1 MKKRNF
7 DPSNYYK
14 LNNLREKIIREINKH
29 FSLNGKKI
37 LEIGTGSGSFSKTLA
52 KNYSNSYIE
61 SIDKVSTYIDNINNN
76 YKNLNVCIKD
86 AFNVSS
92 TYDAV
97 FMVYSLTELL
107 KNEKLE
113 NILKMI
119 NNLLLTNGI
128 LIIADEFTDDY
139 SDDIDLLGLEIM
151 KKLGYRYLTYDYFEK
166 EVLKSNFEIFST
178 IVYDNKQNFVNMHGA
193 KLQIFYENML
203 NEYDKS
209 LKYNSDEIWNSFK
222 NKIKDIGGIRTYNK
236 TRLIILRKKDN
247 IIEKFNSIKHTPCL
261 YYSLNRI
268 ENNIKYF
275 NDLNIDNLYFAFP
288 VKTFPNTKILD
299 LFYKYNFCYDVSNEN
314 EKKIV
319 DKYNTLLFYSD
330 PTNKLKKDNS
340 IRINIEGLNSH
351 FGLSYDG
358 NSYSIYHL
366 HLSTNKDVKTLNKII
381 ETISALDFTE
391 TEYLDIGGSYDNLN
405 YLQLYMFL
413 KKIRNIVPDNVKIV
427 LEMGSMWF
435 NNTGYLISS
444 VEFLSKVNGVNFAF
458 INASRDLHA
467 KWSVPLCLN
476 MKSGTNDYVIC
487 GPTYYEN
494 DLFEH
499 IYNSNVAVGDKLIF
513 KNIEPYSYS
522 FNSSF
527 NGIEKAKVIID
538 E

>member
-444 VEFLSKVNGVNFAF
+444 VEFLSKANGVNFAF

-476 MKSGTNDYVIC
+476 MKTGTNDYVIC
-487 GPTYYEN
+487 GPTCYEN

-499 IYNSNVAVGDKLIF
+499 IYNSNVAIGDKLIF

-527 NGIEKAKVIID
+527 NGIEKARVIID

>member
-37 LEIGTGSGSFSKTLA
+37 LEIGTGSGSFSKILA

-61 SIDKVSTYIDNINNN
+61 SIDTVSTYIDNVNNN
-76 YKNLNVCIKD
+76 YKNLSIHIKE

-113 NILKMI
+113 NILKML

-139 SDDIDLLGLEIM
+139 SADIDLLGLEIM
-151 KKLGYRYLTYDYFEK
+151 KKLGYRYLTYAYFEK

-178 IVYDNKQNFVNMHGA
+178 IVYDNKQNSVNIHGA

-203 NEYDKS
+203 NEYDNS

-366 HLSTNKDVKTLNKII
+366 HLSINKDVKILNKII

-487 GPTYYEN
+487 GPTCYEN

-499 IYNSNVAVGDKLIF
+499 IYNSNVAIGDKLIF

-527 NGIEKAKVIID
+527 NGIEKARVIID

>member
-7 DPSNYYK
+7 DPNDYYK
-14 LNNLREKIIREINKH
+14 LNNLRKKIIKEINKH

-37 LEIGTGSGSFSKTLA
+37 LEIGTGSGSFSKILA
-52 KNYSNSYIE
+52 KNYSDSYIE
-61 SIDKVSTYIDNINNN
+61 SIDKVSTYADNVNNN
-76 YKNLNVCIKD
+76 YSNLNTCIRD
-86 AFNVSS
+86 VFNVSS

-97 FMVYSLTELL
+97 FMIYSLTKLL
-107 KNEKLE
+107 KREKLN
-113 NILKMI
+113 NILKVV

-151 KKLGYRYLTYDYFEK
+151 KKLGYKYLTYDYFEK

-178 IVYDNKQNFVNMHGA
+178 IVYDNKQNSVNMHGA

-203 NEYDKS
+203 NEYDNS
-209 LKYNSDEIWNSFK
+209 LKYNSDEIWNFFK
-222 NKIKDIGGIRTYNK
+222 NKIKDTGGIRTYNK

-247 IIEKFNSIKHTPCL
+247 IIEKLNSIKYTPCL
-261 YYSLNRI
+261 YYSLNRL

-275 NDLNIDNLYFAFP
+275 SDLSIDNLYFAFP
-288 VKTFPNTKILD
+288 VKAFPNTKILD
-299 LFYKYNFCYDVSNEN
+299 LFYKYNFYYDVSNEN

-366 HLSTNKDVKTLNKII
+366 HLSTNKNAKVLNKIM
-381 ETISALDFTE
+381 ETISLLDFTE

-435 NNTGYLISS
+435 NNAGYLISS
-444 VEFLSKVNGVNFAF
+444 VEFLSKANGANFAF
-458 INASRDLHA
+458 INASRDLHT
-467 KWSVPLCLN
+467 KWSIPLCLN
-476 MKSGTNDYVIC
+476 MKSGINDYVIC
-487 GPTYYEN
+487 GPTCYEN

-499 IYNSNVAVGDKLIF
+499 IYNCDVAIGDKLIF

-527 NGIEKAKVIID
+527 NGIKKARVIID

>member
-178 IVYDNKQNFVNMHGA
+178 IVYDNKQNSVNMHGT

-203 NEYDKS
+203 NEYDKN

-340 IRINIEGLNSH
+340 IRINIKGLNSH

-487 GPTYYEN
+487 GPTCYEN